1 VTTGSNGLIAVVFPQ
16 RGPTGAVD
24 NVVAIPHGLLAIG
37 EADAVNAFVTRLFGE
52 INHALAALP
61 H

>member
-1 VTTGSNGLIAVVFPQ
+1 LL
-16 RGPTGAVD
+16 
-24 NVVAIPHGLLAIG
+24 AIIGLLAIG
-37 EADAVNAFVTRLFGE
+37 EADAVNAFVTRLFGG